1 MASRDTYDQKVRQG
15 IKEIH
20 ALYLFDGEQIASCVK
35 KTKLSKS
42 RVEQAVW
49 YGKGTITT
57 HVVIFCWGLK
67 IPLNQISKCVPKL
80 RKAIAPNETRDYFN
94 ELMEKVLALY
104 KLDEII
110 AWLELLLAKYKIEAK
125 LGLRKKLGRPKNK
138 NQ

>member
-1 MASRDTYDQKVRQG
+1 MVSKNIEYDKKVRQG
-15 IKEIH
+15 VKEIH
-20 ALYLFDGEQIASCVK
+20 GLYLFNGTQIAECVK

-67 IPLNQISKCVPKL
+67 IPLGQISKCIPKL
-80 RKAIAPNETRDYFN
+80 RKLVESTDKRSYFDK
-94 ELMEKVLALY
+94 LLEKVLTLY

-110 AWLELLLAKYKIEAK
+110 AWLELLLAKHKIESK
-125 LGLRKKLGRPKNK
+125 LGLRNKVGRPKK
-138 NQ
+138 KQ